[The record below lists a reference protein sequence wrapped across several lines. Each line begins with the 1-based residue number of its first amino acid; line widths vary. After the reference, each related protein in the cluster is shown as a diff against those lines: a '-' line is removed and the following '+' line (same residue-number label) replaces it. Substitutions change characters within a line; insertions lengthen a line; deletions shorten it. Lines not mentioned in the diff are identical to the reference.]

1 MLNSSNE
8 DKSEKIQENML
19 LPRTTNLMVEWFR
32 QISDQFWPIQSFQFC
47 KSVFHFQ
54 KLCIFGLLYFWLLIK
69 YYIPYFINSNYR
81 TARSYIGPHREVQ
94 YWNIGPRASHSALY
108 FNIEPLG
115 SVQYSFFSSC
125 PIISQLKW
133 LNNLKSF
140 VREGAKNALSSTP
153 PFLRLMIYTPPS
165 PQVIFVII
173 YIYAFRD
180 IFNAS
185 KLSLFS

>member
-125 PIISQLKW
+125 PIITQFIDLV
-133 LNNLKSF
+133 LNWNICCAGRSFHGALCGNWNKNGLFRLWKSGIKGNK
-140 VREGAKNALSSTP
+140 ECN
-153 PFLRLMIYTPPS
+153 
-165 PQVIFVII
+165 
-173 YIYAFRD
+173 
-180 IFNAS
+180 
-185 KLSLFS
+185 

>member
-125 PIISQLKW
+125 PIISRSYPYCTATWRWWKSRERGLQLHRRTKGQG
-133 LNNLKSF
+133 
-140 VREGAKNALSSTP
+140 RG
-153 PFLRLMIYTPPS
+153 
-165 PQVIFVII
+165 
-173 YIYAFRD
+173 
-180 IFNAS
+180 
-185 KLSLFS
+185 